1 VRNRALSCVESL
13 WSNCSRWPVTVLLL
27 LTATLLAACG
37 AATARPNT
45 SLFGASTPVPATS
58 AAITPTVTSTV
69 AVPTATTQPTIA
81 PIPKSSLPT
90 LASPAGWHTVLTLG
104 DTTGAQGDGIF
115 QQSFVASKPYIILYS
130 CKGSGGALKVLYPE
144 TIVGADCTGAINRT
158 TTVKPKH
165 PGDSVT
171 ITASPDGSIIWE
183 LLVAME
189 N

>member
-1 VRNRALSCVESL
+1 VVA
-13 WSNCSRWPVTVLLL
+13 LLL
-27 LTATLLAACG
+27 ASSLMAACG
-37 AATARPNT
+37 AATVRPQT

-58 AAITPTVTSTV
+58 SAITPTVTPTV

-90 LASPAGWHTVLTLG
+90 LVPPAGWHTVLTLS
-104 DTTGAQGDGIF
+104 DTTGAHGGDIVQG
-115 QQSFVASKPYIILYS
+115 SFIASKPYIILYS

-183 LLVAME
+183 LLVAMQD
-189 N
+189 